1 MVYSAAV
8 ISFNNLSIFQSIFPR
23 ENTRNSTR
31 LLPFVIKSFQA
42 ILDTFQL
49 TQYRKWDSYFDW

>member
-8 ISFNNLSIFQSIFPR
+8 ISFNNLSIFQSIFLR
-23 ENTRNSTR
+23 ENTCNTTR
-31 LLPFVIKSFQA
+31 LLPFVIKSFQE

-49 TQYRKWDSYFDW
+49 TQYRKWDSHFDL